1 MRILSAL
8 CLAIALPLTVPLAV
22 PLAGAAV
29 AQETAAATITV
40 TGEGHAEA
48 APDLATISLGV
59 TTQGKTAGE
68 AMDANSAA
76 LAAVVARLKAAGVAD
91 RDMQTSN
98 LSLNPNWQQTDGTQA
113 PLIAGYVASNQLTVR
128 VRALDSLGAVL
139 DSAITDGA
147 NTLNGISFGLDDP
160 EPALDKARTEAV
172 VAARARAELL
182 VTAAGVKLGRV
193 LSISES
199 GGYVPPGPMPMYRM
213 EADMAK
219 AVPVEGGE
227 VGLTASVT
235 MVFEIAQ

>member
-1 MRILSAL
+1 MRLIPAV
-8 CLAIALPLTVPLAV
+8 CLAVLMPFAMPALAQDAATVAPL
-22 PLAGAAV
+22 
-29 AQETAAATITV
+29 ATITV

-59 TTQGKTAGE
+59 TTQGATAGE

-76 LAAVVARLKAAGVAD
+76 LSAVVERLKAAGVAD

-113 PLIAGYVASNQLTVR
+113 PVIVGYVASNVLTVR
-128 VRALDSLGAVL
+128 VRALDTLGEVL
-139 DSAITDGA
+139 DRAITDGA

-160 EPALDKARTEAV
+160 EPALDKARAEAV
-172 VAARARAELL
+172 AAARARAELL

>member
-1 MRILSAL
+1 MRVLATL
-8 CLAIALPLTVPLAV
+8 CLAVFLPFAGPVLAEGPL
-22 PLAGAAV
+22 P
-29 AQETAAATITV
+29 ATITV
-40 TGEGHAEA
+40 TGEGRAEA

-59 TTQGKTAGE
+59 TTQGETAGA

-91 RDMQTSN
+91 RDVQTSN
-98 LSLNPNWQQTDGTQA
+98 LSLNPNWQQNDGTQA
-113 PLIAGYVASNQLTVR
+113 PKIVGYVATNVLTVR
-128 VRALDSLGAVL
+128 VRALDTLGEVL

-160 EPALDKARTEAV
+160 EPAMDKARIEAV
-172 VAARARAELL
+172 QAAKARAQLM
-182 VTAAGVKLGRV
+182 VGAAGLKLGRV
-193 LSISES
+193 LSISEA
-199 GGYVPPGPMPMYRM
+199 GGYMPPMPMPMPMYRM

-235 MVFEIAQ
+235 MVFEIEQ

>member
-1 MRILSAL
+1 MRVLATI
-8 CLAIALPLTVPLAV
+8 CLAVFL
-22 PLAGAAV
+22 PLAGPVLA
-29 AQETAAATITV
+29 EEPLPATITV
-40 TGEGHAEA
+40 TGEGRAEA

-59 TTQGKTAGE
+59 TTQGETAGA

-91 RDMQTSN
+91 RDVQTSN
-98 LSLNPNWQQTDGTQA
+98 LSLNPNWQQNDGTQA
-113 PLIAGYVASNQLTVR
+113 PKIVGYVATNVLTVR
-128 VRALDSLGAVL
+128 VRALDTLGEVL

-160 EPALDKARTEAV
+160 EPAMDKARVDAV
-172 VAARARAELL
+172 QAAKARAALM
-182 VTAAGVKLGRV
+182 VGAAGLKLGRV
-193 LSISES
+193 VSISEA
-199 GGYVPPGPMPMYRM
+199 GGYMPPMPMPMYRM

-235 MVFEIAQ
+235 MVFEIEQ